1 MREASLGWS
10 APPSQTT
17 LQGELR
23 VTERPPPGFGRGT
36 YPVPA
41 AVVVGLS
48 ALLVLVALGYA
59 LARRKRSARS

>member
-10 APPSQTT
+10 APPSQAAPS
-17 LQGELR
+17 GELR
-23 VTERPPPGFGRGT
+23 VTERPPPGLARGP

-41 AVVVGLS
+41 AVVVGLA

-59 LARRKRSARS
+59 LVRRRRGVRP